1 MTAHSGPRLT
11 ELAAL
16 AGCTGKA
23 GAEALAGIMAMFGP
37 GSGQAAT
44 EAGDPNLLVG
54 LAKPDDAAVYQVS
67 PELAVV
73 VTVDFFAPIVDD
85 PYAYGAIAA
94 ANALSDVYAMGG
106 DVTIALNIAGFP
118 AEMDSEVV
126 AEILRGG
133 GEKVAEAGGV
143 IAGGHTIIDAEP
155 KLVPVPNPISASEPA
170 ISAGG
175 ASSASVA
182 SRIAAPTTA
191 AAVPTSTGN
200 LRP

>member
-1 MTAHSGPRLT
+1 MLRQLPKVT
-11 ELAAL
+11 
-16 AGCTGKA
+16 
-23 GAEALAGIMAMFGP
+23 
-37 GSGQAAT
+37 
-44 EAGDPNLLVG
+44 DPNLLVG

-182 SRIAAPTTA
+182 ISARSRSGRGRGVLMTP
-191 AAVPTSTGN
+191 VPRWVR
-200 LRP
+200 RP